1 MLRASDIDKIPQ
13 LINVLR
19 GEMSIVGPRPY
30 LTAPGDT
37 LRAQISLLPDQR
49 RVKPGIFSWAQVN
62 GYREET
68 DNILENYERRIA
80 YDVYYINNHSLLLD
94 LKIVLLTFFSM
105 KTHHLGNP
113 KFR

>member
-1 MLRASDIDKIPQ
+1 
-13 LINVLR
+13 
-19 GEMSIVGPRPY
+19 MSSPE
-30 LTAPGDT
+30 
-37 LRAQISLLPDQR
+37 
-49 RVKPGIFSWAQVN
+49 FSAGAKVN
-62 GYREET
+62 GCGEET
-68 DNILENYERRIA
+68 DNILENYERRVA